1 MNKLLYDNSCKRV
14 IKNVLSIKNYTTTT
28 TTTTNSSTITKPNIM
43 KIDEVNFK
51 DKTKVTVFSGMQP
64 TSSAL
69 HLGNYLGAMGNWLKI
84 QDLVTKN
91 NKEEEELLNLS
102 ESESSSS
109 SSSQSTKINEKHKL
123 IFSIV
128 DLHSLTSTKSLSPK
142 ELQSNTISVAI
153 NYLACGIDPEKV
165 ILFNQSMVPAHSEL
179 TWILNCITSF
189 SKLSNM
195 IQFKE
200 KTKSSNEAS
209 VSNGLLSYPVLMAA
223 DILLYKAT
231 HVPVGEDQTQHL
243 EFTRDVAQAFH
254 SNFKSK
260 FFPYPSIITS
270 EQSKRIMS
278 LQDGRLKMSKSD
290 PSEISRISL
299 TDTDDQIKL
308 KIKKSKTDTII
319 GITYDP
325 INRPDISNL
334 LSIASETSGI
344 SITDLQSE
352 FKDKSNA
359 IFKEFLSNSIIKNIS
374 PIREK
379 INYYQSNPKLVRD
392 ILLQGSEKA
401 NKIANKNLNIIKDI
415 VGLYH

>member
-1 MNKLLYDNSCKRV
+1 MNKLLHGSSYKR
-14 IKNVLSIKNYTTTT
+14 IKNVIPIKYYTTTT
-28 TTTTNSSTITKPNIM
+28 AAINTNTSTKPNIM

-51 DKTKVTVFSGMQP
+51 EKTKVTVFSGMQP

-69 HLGNYLGAMGNWLKI
+69 HLGNYLGAMSNWLKI
-84 QDLVTKN
+84 QELVTRN
-91 NKEEEELLNLS
+91 NKEEEEEGKLS
-102 ESESSSS
+102 
-109 SSSQSTKINEKHKL
+109 INNEKHKL

-128 DLHSLTSTKSLSPK
+128 DLHSLTSTKTLSPK
-142 ELQSNTISVAI
+142 ELKSNTISVAI

-165 ILFNQSMVPAHSEL
+165 ILFNQSMVSAHSEL
-179 TWILNCITSF
+179 TWIFNCITSF
-189 SKLSNM
+189 SKLGNM

-200 KTKSSNEAS
+200 KSKSNESS

-243 EFTRDVAQAFH
+243 EFTRDIAQAFH
-254 SNFKSK
+254 SNYKSK
-260 FFPYPSIITS
+260 FFPYPSIISS

-278 LQDGRLKMSKSD
+278 LQDGRSKMSKSD
-290 PSEISRISL
+290 PLEISRISL
-299 TDTDDQIKL
+299 TDTNEQIKS
-308 KIKKSKTDTII
+308 KIKKSKTDSII

-334 LSIASETSGI
+334 LSIASATSGI
-344 SITDLQSE
+344 PIIDLELE
-352 FKDKSNA
+352 FKDKSNS
-359 IFKEFLSNSIIKNIS
+359 IFKEFLSNSIIKHLS

-379 INYYQSNPKLVRD
+379 INYYQSNPNLVRD
-392 ILLQGSEKA
+392 ILLQGGEKA
-401 NKIANKNLNIIKDI
+401 NKIANKNLNSIKDI

>member
-1 MNKLLYDNSCKRV
+1 MNKLLHGNLCKRV
-14 IKNVLSIKNYTTTT
+14 INNVQSMKNYTTT
-28 TTTTNSSTITKPNIM
+28 TITKPNIM

-51 DKTKVTVFSGMQP
+51 EKTKVTVFSGMQP
-64 TSSAL
+64 TSSSL

-91 NKEEEELLNLS
+91 NKEEELLLLS
-102 ESESSSS
+102 NNSESS
-109 SSSQSTKINEKHKL
+109 EKHKL

-165 ILFNQSMVPAHSEL
+165 ILFNQSMVSAHAEL

-189 SKLSNM
+189 SKLGNM

-200 KTKSSNEAS
+200 KSKSNEAS

-243 EFTRDVAQAFH
+243 EFTRDIAQAFH
-254 SNFKSK
+254 SNYKSK
-260 FFPYPSIITS
+260 FFPYPSIISS

-278 LQDGRLKMSKSD
+278 LQDGRSKMSKSD
-290 PSEISRISL
+290 PLEISRISL

-308 KIKKSKTDTII
+308 KIKKSKTDTIV

-334 LSIASETSGI
+334 LSIASATSGI
-344 SITDLQSE
+344 PILDLESE
-352 FKDKSNA
+352 FKDKSNSV
-359 IFKEFLSNSIIKNIS
+359 FKEFLSNSIIKNIS

-392 ILLQGSEKA
+392 ILLQGGEKA
-401 NKIANKNLNIIKDI
+401 NKIANKNLNSIKDI
-415 VGLYH
+415 VGLYY

>member
-1 MNKLLYDNSCKRV
+1 MNRLLQNNSYKTI
-14 IKNVLSIKNYTTTT
+14 IKNVPLLKNYTTTT
-28 TTTTNSSTITKPNIM
+28 TTFNSSSTNIMM

-51 DKTKVTVFSGMQP
+51 EKNKVTVFSGMQP

-69 HLGNYLGAMGNWLKI
+69 HLGNYLGAMNNWLKI
-84 QDLVTKN
+84 QDLVSKN
-91 NKEEEELLNLS
+91 NQEEELLGL
-102 ESESSSS
+102 
-109 SSSQSTKINEKHKL
+109 STKPNEKHKL

-128 DLHSLTSTKSLSPK
+128 DLHSLTATKSLSPK
-142 ELQSNTISVAI
+142 DLQANTISVAI

-189 SKLSNM
+189 SKLGNM

-200 KTKSSNEAS
+200 KTKTGGAS

-223 DILLYKAT
+223 DILLYRAT

-243 EFTRDVAQAFH
+243 EFTRDIAQAFH
-254 SNFKSK
+254 SNYKSK
-260 FFPYPSIITS
+260 FFPYPSIISS

-278 LQDGRLKMSKSD
+278 LQDGRSKMSKSD
-290 PSEISRISL
+290 PLENSRISL
-299 TDTDDQIKL
+299 TDSDDQIRL

-334 LSIASETSGI
+334 LSIASATSGI
-344 SITDLQSE
+344 PIIDLESE
-352 FKDKSNA
+352 FKDKSNSV
-359 IFKEFLSNSIIKNIS
+359 FKEFLSNSIIKNIS

-379 INYYQSNPKLVRD
+379 INYYQSNPQLVRD

-401 NKIANKNLNIIKDI
+401 NKIANKNLNSIKDI